1 MSWNFKSKHAK
12 CILDSIFHWKC
23 RFKFEISESKWKTRI
38 FSIICNKYRL
48 FLILGLIMPT
58 LCMTDLIGFRSSL
71 EENEPHKKMKN
82 SVSKWHLST
91 ALTNPIIRFSL
102 MNEMSIQD
110 PSRDYRFSYKYRFIT
125 VYMFRILVRNA
136 SIHSHHYRDNGPSC

>member
-1 MSWNFKSKHAK
+1 MNRNEKHVY
-12 CILDSIFHWKC
+12 F
-23 RFKFEISESKWKTRI
+23 
-38 FSIICNKYRL
+38 RL
-48 FLILGLIMPT
+48 YATNIGYFWYLGLIMPT

-110 PSRDYRFSYKYRFIT
+110 PSRDISRFCNQRIT
-125 VYMFRILVRNA
+125 VQNQCCYTLRTLTRNT
-136 SIHSHHYRDNGPSC
+136 SIHSHHYRDNGPSCQECPEVPLRR

>member
-1 MSWNFKSKHAK
+1 
-12 CILDSIFHWKC
+12 
-23 RFKFEISESKWKTRI
+23 
-38 FSIICNKYRL
+38 
-48 FLILGLIMPT
+48 MPT

-110 PSRDYRFSYKYRFIT
+110 PSRDYRFLYQYRFCYCVHVT
-125 VYMFRILVRNA
+125 DPNKKLK
-136 SIHSHHYRDNGPSC
+136 HSFTSLSG